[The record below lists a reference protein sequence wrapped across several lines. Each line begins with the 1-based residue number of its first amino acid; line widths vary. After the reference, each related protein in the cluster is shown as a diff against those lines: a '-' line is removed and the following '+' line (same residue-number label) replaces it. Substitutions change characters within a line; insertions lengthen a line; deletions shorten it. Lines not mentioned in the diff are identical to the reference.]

1 MPYLKVKDGIDI
13 FYECYGEGEP
23 LVFVHGLGASSSM
36 YKPQIEY
43 FQQHFKVILLDLRG
57 NGNSGFLD
65 CNVESV
71 LINKQKIL
79 KSLYFF

>member
-57 NGNSGFLD
+57 NGSSGFLD
-65 CNVESV
+65 CKVESV
-71 LINKQKIL
+71 LDNQVEDIKEL
-79 KSLYFF
+79 LLF